1 MFHVQR
7 KIVPFSVLVACNEY
21 TWILVGGLSE
31 SVICIIYCL
40 KVWCWVWSSDGWSQ
54 PWYWILAA
62 VRSSRRQVVMDPH
75 LSIFTYSTHPDNCI
89 YLSRTEKHPLNG
101 HLYKQCQHDCI
112 IYYWQYDSYYTM
124 YIIYTM
130 IMYNILLIFIFSISN
145 NYACASSPHEAAVC
159 LAVPAPAGHHAVELL
174 VVDAAVTVNVRL
186 LSHGI

>member
-1 MFHVQR
+1 
-7 KIVPFSVLVACNEY
+7 
-21 TWILVGGLSE
+21 
-31 SVICIIYCL
+31 
-40 KVWCWVWSSDGWSQ
+40 
-54 PWYWILAA
+54 
-62 VRSSRRQVVMDPH
+62 MDPH